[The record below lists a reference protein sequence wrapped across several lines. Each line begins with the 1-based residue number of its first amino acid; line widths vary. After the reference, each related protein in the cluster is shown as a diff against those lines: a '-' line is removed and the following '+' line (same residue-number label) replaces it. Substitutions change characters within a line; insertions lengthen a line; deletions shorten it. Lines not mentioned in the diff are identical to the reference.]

1 MQLTW
6 LLDITGIPQNWRVLE
21 GHSVNTFVLV
31 NKEGKETLVKMHFFP
46 KGGAKF
52 MNDEEAQM
60 VGAENMRHSHATL
73 GAPRYLLLCAAVSQ
87 CLENKGVILAEQRCC
102 ICDPV
107 RIGTYG
113 RRLFVDFA
121 RAGSSAR
128 LTLGSLILCDC

>member
-73 GAPRYLLLCAAVSQ
+73 GAAPLLGSCPGRTGAAWVLLSLQ
-87 CLENKGVILAEQRCC
+87 VHGCSPCGSDLWNVRCC
-102 ICDPV
+102 
-107 RIGTYG
+107 
-113 RRLFVDFA
+113 
-121 RAGSSAR
+121 
-128 LTLGSLILCDC
+128 